1 MRELCLGKQGH
12 SQSLSVNSY
21 EEIRSRVLWRSRPSS
36 LDGHTTIVAESLPIN
51 ALYTLDHKD
60 PLDDEGG
67 HHIYVRIPA
76 PPPPRGGSFP
86 SQGSA
91 PPPSLGARF
100 IFRAV

>member
-1 MRELCLGKQGH
+1 MRELCLGKQGR

-21 EEIRSRVLWRSRPSS
+21 EEIRRRVLWRSRPNS

-76 PPPPRGGSFP
+76 PPPPGGFLPFP
-86 SQGSA
+86 GFCSPIVPWEQ
-91 PPPSLGARF
+91 
-100 IFRAV
+100 FRICAV

>member
-21 EEIRSRVLWRSRPSS
+21 EEIRRRVLWRSRPNS
-36 LDGHTTIVAESLPIN
+36 LDDHTTIVAESLPIN

-76 PPPPRGGSFP
+76 PPPPRGGSVP

-100 IFRAV
+100 TFCAV